1 MSRELKVMTFN
12 LRMRN
17 KNDGINYFDNRHERV
32 LGAIAAELPDLIG
45 FQEATGTMRRWLAAN
60 LPAIGYTVLGCGRG
74 AAYDDESTSI
84 AFRTDLF
91 DLVSFD
97 TQWLSNTPL
106 VPGSR
111 YGGDQSQCPRT
122 FSAAVLKPLDEP
134 PFLFVNTHLDHV
146 GNMAKLLGMTQI
158 IQYVS
163 MKNLPV
169 IITGDANARPQD
181 AAITAMVGA
190 APCGRPIVDLTETVD
205 GTFHNFGK
213 YPPERQSKIDYIF
226 TDMPCDPTRSYKV
239 ADEGVD
245 GVYISDHF
253 VVCGFVTVGT
263 ESEA

>member
-12 LRMRN
+12 LRTRV
-17 KNDGINYFDNRHERV
+17 KSDGINFFDNRQGRV
-32 LGAIAAELPDLIG
+32 LDTIKSEAPDLIG
-45 FQEATGTMRRWLAAN
+45 FQEATGTMRRWLVAN
-60 LPAIGYTVLGCGRG
+60 LPALGYTVIGCGRG
-74 AAYDDESTSI
+74 KDYDDESTSL

-111 YGGDQSQCPRT
+111 YGGDQSGCPRT
-122 FSAAVLKPLDEP
+122 FSAAVLKPLNEK

-158 IQYVS
+158 IQYIS
-163 MKNLPV
+163 LKGLPV
-169 IITGDANARPQD
+169 IVTGDANAVPTD
-181 AAITAMVGA
+181 TAITAMVGA
-190 APCGRPIVDLTETVD
+190 APCGREIVDVTATLD
-205 GTFHNFGK
+205 GTFHKFGE
-213 YPPERQSKIDYIF
+213 YPPERRRKIDYIF
-226 TDMPCDPTRSYKV
+226 TDLPCDPARSYKV

-253 VVCGFVTVGT
+253 VVCGFITIGE
-263 ESEA
+263 ES